1 MLQSEKKKP
10 MFAKTSLNR
19 GHLFVP
25 WEKLGIYT
33 NFHFSSYTAHSDCIH
48 VACQVLLHFLLHIHS
63 YISLQ
68 INPSSSDTLL
78 SDTTDWKTL

>member
-1 MLQSEKKKP
+1 MLQSEKKQT

-33 NFHFSSYTAHSDCIH
+33 NFHFSSYTVKWRS
-48 VACQVLLHFLLHIHS
+48 Q
-63 YISLQ
+63 
-68 INPSSSDTLL
+68 
-78 SDTTDWKTL
+78 

>member
-1 MLQSEKKKP
+1 MLQSEKKQT

-33 NFHFSSYTAHSDCIH
+33 NFHFSSYTVKRRSQWLYSRRMPSAITFSTTHSFIYFPADKP
-48 VACQVLLHFLLHIHS
+48 V
-63 YISLQ
+63 
-68 INPSSSDTLL
+68 
-78 SDTTDWKTL
+78 